1 MKIYTLL
8 SKDEVKALMIEQE
21 EHPERRAA
29 QKALAFGATEV
40 VHGLKNAQAVAALTE
55 RLFAGDLTGLAE
67 DEIME
72 FGEYLAVA
80 AKGIKL
86 FDALVA
92 TGLASSKSE
101 ARKLT
106 AAGAITVNGVK
117 VAEDVEVA
125 QVALLKR
132 GKNKFAIVK

>member
-8 SKDEVKALMIEQE
+8 SKDEVKALMTEQE

-40 VHGLKNAQAVAALTE
+40 VHGLENAQAVAALTE
-55 RLFAGDLTGLAE
+55 RL
-67 DEIME
+67 
-72 FGEYLAVA
+72 VA